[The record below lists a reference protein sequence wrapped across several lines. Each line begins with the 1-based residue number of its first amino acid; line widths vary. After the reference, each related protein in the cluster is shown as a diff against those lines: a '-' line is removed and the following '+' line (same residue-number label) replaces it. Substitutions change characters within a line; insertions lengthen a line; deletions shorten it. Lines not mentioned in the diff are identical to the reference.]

1 MFNHRRDLQFV
12 CRPDRPDLRYADR
25 LEHVLAD
32 QYDEITVATH
42 YLSGWTG
49 AVPGRYRDTLINLG
63 TDQVAMIEMLA
74 TMIARLL
81 EGAPAQTVDRVLRA
95 NPMVAAVMGGTDL
108 ESALESTAGRVDQ
121 RPESH
126 ALPNPWREDST
137 SARQNLLAD
146 FLANARAER
155 AHRPAIRDL
164 RDRSDDPD
172 VRLLMSCLLART
184 DEHRRECATAVV
196 ALTEE
201 PEERVYPAKAR
212 PRDSQPKKT
221 GANR

>member
-1 MFNHRRDLQFV
+1 MFNHRRDLQFA
-12 CRPDRPDLRYADR
+12 CRPDRPDPRYADR
-25 LEHVLAD
+25 LGHVLSD

-49 AVPGRYRDTLINLG
+49 AVPGRYRDTLIHLG

-81 EGAPAQTVDRVLRA
+81 EGAPAETVDRMLRA
-95 NPMVAAVMGGTDL
+95 NPMVAAVMGGNNL
-108 ESALESTAGRVDQ
+108 ESVLETAAAGVEQ
-121 RPESH
+121 S
-126 ALPNPWREDST
+126 NPWQQDST

-155 AHRPAIRDL
+155 DHQRAVRDL
-164 RDRSDDPD
+164 RDGSDDPD
-172 VRLLMSCLLART
+172 IRLLLSCLLART
-184 DEHRRECATAVV
+184 DEHRRESAAAAA

-201 PEERVYPAKAR
+201 PDERVYPGKVR
-212 PRDSQPKKT
+212 VSDSQPTKT